1 MEMRGKWRLANVN
14 KVLKDDDPMPPPV
27 RDDYT
32 KEGKGQLIDEGIDKL
47 HKALELRPDL

>member
-1 MEMRGKWRLANVN
+1 MRGKWRLANVN

-32 KEGKGQLIDEGIDKL
+32 KENGN
-47 HKALELRPDL
+47 